1 MSGAEAQ
8 NPQPPEAIQDPASPQ
23 QLVGELPRSTLI
35 LLSCV
40 SLTSGIGHS
49 GMGSVLP
56 AIGREI
62 GFPDPLVSAVFSLS
76 AFCGLIFS
84 QVWARQA
91 DIRGR
96 KPIIQV
102 GILGFVLSMGACGVV
117 VGVGLLHVLPTMTI
131 FGMFLFARTFNGTMA
146 SASPPATQAYVAERT
161 APERRTQAIASL
173 AGAAGLGTI
182 FGPLLSPILVGTPL
196 SLAGPMIYM
205 SLAALCMLFAVRR
218 FLPEDDR
225 AKRFRENRRAGADA
239 KVAANTRIGVGK
251 VLADRAV
258 RPFLLCGAVVSVC
271 AAAMGQTIGFVMM
284 DRIGLSPVASLPY
297 ITAAMF
303 AGSACAVFGQWVL
316 IPSLKFP
323 PRKLLMLG
331 SFIGLCG
338 GLVMAIGGGHR
349 AAIAG
354 FALASLGQSLAI
366 PAIATGASLAV
377 SRDAQAS
384 TAGLIA
390 SMGGGA
396 YLTAPL
402 VVYLY
407 GQMERAPFILTS
419 VGMAMVCG
427 YTVWTAL
434 KRR

>member
-8 NPQPPEAIQDPASPQ
+8 SPQ
-23 QLVGELPRSTLI
+23 APTELPRSTLI

-76 AFCGLIFS
+76 ASCGLIFS

-117 VGVGLLHVLPTMTI
+117 VGIGLLHVLPAMTI
-131 FGMFLFARTFNGTMA
+131 FCMFLFARTFNGTMA

-225 AKRFRENRRAGADA
+225 AKRFRESRKAGAA
-239 KVAANTRIGVGK
+239 GGSVAANTRVGVGK
-251 VLADRAV
+251 VLADRNV
-258 RPFLLCGAVVSVC
+258 RPFILCGLVVSIC

-284 DRIGLSPVASLPY
+284 DRVGLSPVASLPY

-316 IPSLKFP
+316 IPTLKFP
-323 PRKLLMLG
+323 PLKLLMLG
-331 SFIGLCG
+331 TFLGLCG
-338 GLVMAIGGGHR
+338 GLVLALGGSHQ

-396 YLTAPL
+396 YLSAPL

-407 GQMERAPFILTS
+407 GQMDRAPFILTS
-419 VGMAMVCG
+419 TGMAVVCG
-427 YTVWTAL
+427 YTIWKAL
-434 KRR
+434 SRR